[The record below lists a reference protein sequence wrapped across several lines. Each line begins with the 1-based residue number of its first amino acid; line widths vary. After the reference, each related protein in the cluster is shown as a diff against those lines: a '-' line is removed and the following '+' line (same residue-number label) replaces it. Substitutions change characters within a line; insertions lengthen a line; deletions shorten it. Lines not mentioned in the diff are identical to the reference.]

1 MKNTLRF
8 PVVEVLNEFEIKVN
22 SKGSLLRLV
31 VFSILGLIAPAVFG
45 LAIWT
50 EGQSKVGVFVAF
62 LSAFFVVFFGYFAL
76 FVSVIISMTQPK
88 FLVFDVDKKLIFKHS
103 IFGKVSFSPLNISSI
118 KLFRNNAGRYWSW
131 RLTID
136 FDGESLVFFE
146 GFQSDLAKST
156 YQFVIDLLEDS
167 IQLNDVNQAFEE
179 IKNRKSYSAIFE
191 DLYNPSFW
199 EIITNVLSKSV
210 LYLFAFVLF
219 LGVGVLVVSI
229 GSILL
234 RDYGYL

>member
-76 FVSVIISMTQPK
+76 FVSVILSTKQPK

-103 IFGKVSFSPLNISSI
+103 IFGKVSFSPLNISTI
-118 KLFRNNAGRYWSW
+118 KLFRNNYGRYWSW
-131 RLTID
+131 RLSID
-136 FDGESLVFFE
+136 FDGESLVFLE
-146 GFQSDLAKST
+146 GYQSYLAKST

-179 IKNRKSYSAIFE
+179 IKNRKSYSEIFE
-191 DLYNPSFW
+191 DLYKPSCW